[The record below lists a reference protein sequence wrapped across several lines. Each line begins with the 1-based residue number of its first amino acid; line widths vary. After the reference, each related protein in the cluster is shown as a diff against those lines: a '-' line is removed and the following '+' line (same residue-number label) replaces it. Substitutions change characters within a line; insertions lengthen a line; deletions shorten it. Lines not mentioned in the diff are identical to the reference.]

1 MSASRASSLGQLLIL
16 GVHDHRWSRS
26 LERILRTIEPGGV
39 LFYPDAVRSSGQT
52 AELLHKIARTL
63 SSPPFLAIAE
73 EGGSVDPLQSFF
85 PPLPAPRVLARRGPA
100 AVGRSGELIGAA
112 LKLLGLSVNFAPRL
126 DLSNPDVKP
135 ALDAQTFGPD
145 AKHVA
150 ECGKAFI
157 EGLRQHQVLACAKHF
172 PGRGMP
178 EYDENGLP
186 VVGKTMAELWRED
199 LLPFR
204 ELLPA
209 LPLIKVSNVS
219 YKAYDFDV
227 VQPAAMSAKVVNDLL
242 RVKLRY
248 RGLAVADLWELLEEA
263 SHHTEPEDAAAMDAI
278 AFTLCTKAGCDLQ
291 IVKWGERLAE
301 CVVREIGK
309 KLEAGSLSQG
319 HVAEALG
326 RVRAAKK
333 RVQRPSGKLPARSF
347 KALAREFE
355 EFSNLIRRGGDV
367 EA

>member
-1 MSASRASSLGQLLIL
+1 MSVSHASSLGQLLIL
-16 GVHDHRWSRS
+16 GVHDHRWSRG

-39 LFYPDAVRSSGQT
+39 LFYPGALRSPGQT

-73 EGGSVDPLQSFF
+73 EGGSVDPLQALL
-85 PPLPAPRVLARRGPA
+85 PPLPAPRILARRGPA
-100 AVGRSGELIGAA
+100 AVSRSGELIGAA
-112 LKLLGLSVNFAPRL
+112 LKLLGLNLNFAPRL
-126 DLSNPDVKP
+126 DLSNPHLEP
-135 ALDAQTFGPD
+135 ALDTQTFGPD
-145 AKHVA
+145 AKRVA

-157 EGLRQHQVLACAKHF
+157 EGLRQHDVLACGKHF

-178 EYDENGLP
+178 TNDARGFP

-199 LLPFR
+199 LWPFR
-204 ELLPA
+204 ELLPG
-209 LPLIKVSNVS
+209 LPLVKLSNAS

-227 VQPAAMSAKVVNDLL
+227 VQPAAVSAKVVNDLL

-248 RGLAVADLWELLEEA
+248 RGLAVADLLELLEEA

-278 AFTLCTKAGCDLQ
+278 AFTLSTKAGCDLQ
-291 IVKWGERLAE
+291 IVKWGERFAE

-309 KLEAGSLSQG
+309 KLEAGSLGQRR
-319 HVAEALG
+319 VAEALG

-333 RVQRPSGKLPARSF
+333 GLKRPSGKVSARSF
-347 KALAREFE
+347 DRLASEFE
-355 EFSNLIRRGGDV
+355 KFHQLVRAGGEI

>member
-1 MSASRASSLGQLLIL
+1 MSASRASSPGQLLIL
-16 GVHDHRWSRS
+16 GVHDHRWSRG
-26 LERILRTIEPGGV
+26 LERILRMIEPGGV
-39 LFYPDAVRSSGQT
+39 LLYPGALRRPGQT

-63 SSPPFLAIAE
+63 SNPPFLAIAE
-73 EGGSVDPLQSFF
+73 EGGSMDPLQAFF

-112 LKLLGLSVNFAPRL
+112 LKLLGLNLNFAPRL

-227 VQPAAMSAKVVNDLL
+227 VQPAAMSAEVVNDLL

-248 RGLAVADLWELLEEA
+248 RGLAVADPLELLEEA
-263 SHHTEPEDAAAMDAI
+263 SPHAEPEDAAATDAA
-278 AFTLCTKAGCDLQ
+278 AFSLSTKAGCDLQ
-291 IVKWGERLAE
+291 IVKWGERFAE
-301 CVVREIGK
+301 CVVREMGK
-309 KLEAGSLSQG
+309 KLEAGSLSQKR
-319 HVAEALG
+319 VAEALA

-333 RVQRPSGKLPARSF
+333 GLKRPSGKVSARSF
-347 KALAREFE
+347 DLLGREFE
-355 EFSNLIRRGGDV
+355 AFGQWVRSGGDI